1 VRFEDIREGR
11 VFVVIQWQDNDLG
24 LERKWVRSFD
34 IECLEYINLFHA
46 TWWGDRIEKGV
57 SVESLVQIG
66 G

>member
-1 VRFEDIREGR
+1 